1 MLHKRLA
8 KRIVTVT
15 LVVALALSFVITF
28 TGCRGL
34 SDLERRART
43 LTNYTIVAEFCPD
56 AKTITATQRVDY
68 INNYNIELHNLYFHL
83 FGNAYRQGAR
93 FSPVG
98 VTEVARAFPNGE
110 SFGSLTI
117 NSVSVGGNS
126 IGVNIGGQDEDILI
140 VEFGQGLMPGRRIV
154 VEMEWTL
161 QLANV
166 RHRLGWVENT
176 VNLGNWF
183 PIASVWEDG
192 AWHANPYYNMGDPF
206 HTELVNFDVSITVP
220 HGWVVASSGC
230 CESAD
235 LNGDRVTHRK
245 EALVVRDF
253 AIVMSPDFRVM
264 TETVDGIEIRYYYII
279 DPTPE
284 LSLKAAVD
292 SVRTFN
298 EHIGM
303 FPYPTLAVVETH
315 FLHGGMEYPRL
326 VMISNE
332 LSGDLYREV
341 IVHEVAHQWWYA
353 VVGNNP
359 VLHAW
364 MDEGLTEYTTTLF
377 YVWNPQYGITYQER
391 MADKLT
397 GLLLY
402 LELYGRQRPDTSMN
416 RPLNEF
422 RNSYDYM
429 YMVYVK
435 GGLMFSSLRRMIGD
449 DNFFAALRLYYEQNF
464 FQMAR
469 PENLIAAF
477 EQASGKPLEAYFDS
491 WLSGRVQMFAE

>member
-1 MLHKRLA
+1 CSAR
-8 KRIVTVT
+8 V
-15 LVVALALSFVITF
+15 
-28 TGCRGL
+28 GC
-34 SDLERRART
+34 
-43 LTNYTIVAEFCPD
+43 
-56 AKTITATQRVDY
+56 
-68 INNYNIELHNLYFHL
+68 
-83 FGNAYRQGAR
+83 
-93 FSPVG
+93 G
-98 VTEVARAFPNGE
+98 VF
-110 SFGSLTI
+110 
-117 NSVSVGGNS
+117 
-126 IGVNIGGQDEDILI
+126 
-140 VEFGQGLMPGRRIV
+140 
-154 VEMEWTL
+154 
-161 QLANV
+161 
-166 RHRLGWVENT
+166 
-176 VNLGNWF
+176 
-183 PIASVWEDG
+183 
-192 AWHANPYYNMGDPF
+192 
-206 HTELVNFDVSITVP
+206 
-220 HGWVVASSGC
+220 GC

-284 LSLKAAVD
+284 LSLKIAVD

-435 GGLMFSSLRRMIGD
+435 GGLMFSSLRRMIGN
-449 DNFFAALRLYYEQNF
+449 DNFFAALKLYYEQNF